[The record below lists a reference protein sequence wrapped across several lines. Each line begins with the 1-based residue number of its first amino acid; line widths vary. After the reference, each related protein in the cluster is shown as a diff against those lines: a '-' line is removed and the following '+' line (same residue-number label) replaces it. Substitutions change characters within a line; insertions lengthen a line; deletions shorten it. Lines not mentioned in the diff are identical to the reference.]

1 MVLVFTVVKP
11 FEDNLPRSVVVT
23 DFILTLMLLIGAR
36 LAVRLMIER
45 PERGAR
51 IPKGLEVLVI
61 GAGSGGQM
69 VVRELQLNPNL
80 GKTAIGFIDDDPR
93 KRGMR
98 MLGLKVLGS
107 TDEIDAIL
115 DETEPDEVVI
125 AIPSAPGTLRAKVV
139 AACRERE
146 IRVLTL
152 PTVFELLRGGV
163 QLNRQLRE
171 VQVEDVLGR
180 DPVVVE
186 LDRVGAYLEDRVVM
200 VTGAG
205 GSIGSELC
213 RQIARVGPRLLVMLD
228 HAEDNL
234 FQIDR
239 EMVEERHF
247 TRVESVL
254 ADCKE
259 PDRMLEVM
267 QRFKPAVV
275 FHAAA
280 YKHVPLM
287 ESNPLE
293 AVRNNAIA
301 TRITAET
308 AAASKA
314 ERFVL
319 VSTDKAVNPQT
330 VMGASKAM
338 AEWIVE
344 AAGHRHP
351 HTRFGS
357 VRFGNVLASSGSVV
371 PIFRSQI
378 ERGGPVTVTHPEM
391 TRYFMTI
398 PEAVQLVISAGDIGA
413 GKGEVFVLD
422 MGEPV
427 RIVDLAHNMIRL
439 AGYEPER
446 DIAVEFTGPRPGEKL
461 HEELFGTGE
470 RSQPTAAKR
479 ILRAVRQTPLDP
491 DWLERDPERPRAAG
505 PRRRRGQPL
514 RDGRQRSSRPPAARR
529 RPSPSTTERR
539 ACGPLALLTSCRS
552 PPPSPNRSPARPCER
567 ALLEIARDVGSYAGL
582 VAFVGLAAP
591 DLRPVHPGPRHPPP
605 ARVGGERPRA
615 RRRSRRRRPPSWRP
629 RGPRSCARSRRR
641 AQAEQQAA
649 SKREVRRERR
659 EAGLPELTRRERI
672 RAALPRAALPGPDRR
687 RRRRSSGPGS
697 PMPPPS
703 SSAATRA
710 STARRRGRPRRS
722 SRRNRGRGA
731 QRNRGLRAGR
741 ALRRQARAQG
751 LHARRGHQH
760 PLELRQERGHVPPR
774 PRPRGEGGV
783 PRRSRSPS

>member
-1 MVLVFTVVKP
+1 MKWLNHPVYRNRVLQVVADAALVALAFFLAFQLRFLDDPHGLPHRYQVLFAQSVGLVVVGKLAVFAAFGLYQKWWRYISGRDFLVIFRAVAVASAILVVFFAVAKP
-11 FEDNLPRSVVVT
+11 FAHTLPRSVEVM
-23 DFILTLMLLIGAR
+23 DFVLTMMLIAGAR
-36 LAVRLMIER
+36 LAVRLIVER
-45 PERGAR
+45 PSRGSR
-51 IPKGLEVLVI
+51 VPRHEVLVI

-80 GKTAIGFIDDDPR
+80 GSTAIGFVDDDPR

-98 MLGLKVLGS
+98 MSGGLKVLGS
-107 TDEIDAIL
+107 TKQIATIL

-146 IRVLTL
+146 IRVRTL

-163 QLNRQLRE
+163 QLNKQLRE

-180 DPVVVE
+180 DPVVFE
-186 LDRVGAYLEDRVVM
+186 LDRVGAYLSDRIVL

-247 TRVESVL
+247 TSVESVL

-259 PDRMLEVM
+259 PHRMLEVM
-267 QRFKPAVV
+267 QRFKPSVV

-287 ESNPLE
+287 EANPLE

-301 TRITAET
+301 TRVTAET
-308 AAASKA
+308 AAASKV

-319 VSTDKAVNPQT
+319 ISTDKAVNPQT

-344 AAGHRHP
+344 AAGHKHP
-351 HTRFGS
+351 GTRFAS

-378 ERGGPVTVTHPEM
+378 ERGGPVTVTHREM
-391 TRYFMTI
+391 TRFFMTI
-398 PEAVQLVISAGDIGA
+398 PEAVQLVIRACDIGA

-427 RIVDLAHNMIRL
+427 KIVDLAHNMIRL

-446 DIAVEFTGPRPGEKL
+446 DIAVEFTQPRPGEKL
-461 HEELFGTGE
+461 HEELFGLAET
-470 RSQPTAAKR
+470 RQPTASKR
-479 ILRAVRQTPLDP
+479 IHRAVRETPLDP
-491 DWLERDPERPRAAG
+491 EWVDSTLNALENLVLAGDEADLAER
-505 PRRRRGQPL
+505 
-514 RDGRQRSSRPPAARR
+514 
-529 RPSPSTTERR
+529 
-539 ACGPLALLTSCRS
+539 
-552 PPPSPNRSPARPCER
+552 
-567 ALLEIARDVGSYAGL
+567 V
-582 VAFVGLAAP
+582 VAMIAAP
-591 DLRPVHPGPRHPPP
+591 
-605 ARVGGERPRA
+605 GG
-615 RRRSRRRRPPSWRP
+615 
-629 RGPRSCARSRRR
+629 
-641 AQAEQQAA
+641 
-649 SKREVRRERR
+649 
-659 EAGLPELTRRERI
+659 
-672 RAALPRAALPGPDRR
+672 D
-687 RRRRSSGPGS
+687 
-697 PMPPPS
+697 
-703 SSAATRA
+703 AAT
-710 STARRRGRPRRS
+710 
-722 SRRNRGRGA
+722 
-731 QRNRGLRAGR
+731 
-741 ALRRQARAQG
+741 
-751 LHARRGHQH
+751 
-760 PLELRQERGHVPPR
+760 V
-774 PRPRGEGGV
+774 V
-783 PRRSRSPS
+783 YDD

>member
-1 MVLVFTVVKP
+1 MRRLNHPVYRNRVLQVCADGALVALAFYLAFRLRFLDQSDLPHRYWVLFAQSVGIVVVTKLVVFAAFGLYQKWWRYVSGRDFVQIVRAVTVSSAILVVAFTVIRP
-11 FEDNLPRSVVVT
+11 FAHNLPRSVAVM
-23 DFILTLMLLIGAR
+23 DFILTLMLITGAR
-36 LAVRLMIER
+36 LAVRLIVER
-45 PERGAR
+45 PSRSGR
-51 IPKGLEVLVI
+51 LPKHEVLVI

-69 VVRELQLNPNL
+69 VVRELQLNPEL
-80 GKTAIGFIDDDPR
+80 GATAIGFVDDDPR

-107 TDEIDAIL
+107 TKKIAAIL
-115 DETEPDEVVI
+115 DETKPDEVVI

-146 IRVLTL
+146 IGVRTL

-163 QLNRQLRE
+163 QLNKQLRE
-171 VQVEDVLGR
+171 VRVEDVLGR
-180 DPVVVE
+180 DPIVRE
-186 LDRVGAYLEDRVVM
+186 LDRVGAYLRDRIVL

-213 RQIARVGPRLLVMLD
+213 RQIAQVKPRLLVMLD

-247 TRVESVL
+247 TNVEAVL

-259 PDRMLEVM
+259 PSRMLEAM
-267 QRFKPAVV
+267 QRFKPSVV

-287 ESNPLE
+287 EANPLE

-301 TRITAET
+301 TRITAEA
-308 AAASKA
+308 AAASEV

-319 VSTDKAVNPQT
+319 ISTDKAVNPKT

-344 AAGHRHP
+344 SAGNKHP
-351 HTRFGS
+351 GTRFAS

-398 PEAVQLVISAGDIGA
+398 PEAVQMVIRAGDIGA

-439 AGYEPER
+439 AGYEPET
-446 DIAVEFTGPRPGEKL
+446 DIAVEFTKPRPGEKL
-461 HEELFGTGE
+461 HEELFGFAE
-470 RSQPTAAKR
+470 SAQPTAARR
-479 ILRAVRQTPLDP
+479 IQRAVRETPLDP
-491 DWLERDPERPRAAG
+491 EWIEATLNSLEHLVLAG
-505 PRRRRGQPL
+505 
-514 RDGRQRSSRPPAARR
+514 D
-529 RPSPSTTERR
+529 
-539 ACGPLALLTSCRS
+539 
-552 PPPSPNRSPARPCER
+552 
-567 ALLEIARDVGSYAGL
+567 
-582 VAFVGLAAP
+582 
-591 DLRPVHPGPRHPPP
+591 
-605 ARVGGERPRA
+605 
-615 RRRSRRRRPPSWRP
+615 
-629 RGPRSCARSRRR
+629 
-641 AQAEQQAA
+641 
-649 SKREVRRERR
+649 
-659 EAGLPELTRRERI
+659 EANL
-672 RAALPRAALPGPDRR
+672 
-687 RRRRSSGPGS
+687 
-697 PMPPPS
+697 
-703 SSAATRA
+703 
-710 STARRRGRPRRS
+710 
-722 SRRNRGRGA
+722 A
-731 QRNRGLRAGR
+731 QRVVEMITT
-741 ALRRQARAQG
+741 
-751 LHARRGHQH
+751 
-760 PLELRQERGHVPPR
+760 P
-774 PRPRGEGGV
+774 GGDAAAV
-783 PRRSRSPS
+783 VYDE

>member
-1 MVLVFTVVKP
+1 MRRLNHPVYRNRVLQITADAVLVALAYFLAFQLRFLDDPHGWPQRYETLFAQSVGFVVAGKLIVFYAFGLYQKWWRYVSGRDFLLILRAVAVASALLVVVFAVAKP
-11 FEDNLPRSVVVT
+11 FEHTLPRSVEVM
-23 DFILTLMLLIGAR
+23 DFLLTALLIAGAR
-36 LAVRLMIER
+36 LAVRLVLER
-45 PERGAR
+45 PNRASR
-51 IPKGLEVLVI
+51 LPKHEVLVV

-80 GKTAIGFIDDDPR
+80 GATAIGFVDDDPR

-107 TDEIDAIL
+107 TRQIDAIL
-115 DETEPDEVVI
+115 DETGPDEVVI
-125 AIPSAPGTLRAKVV
+125 AIPSAPGDLRGRIV

-146 IRVLTL
+146 IRVRTL

-163 QLNRQLRE
+163 QLNKQLRE
-171 VQVEDVLGR
+171 VRVEDVLGR
-180 DPVVVE
+180 EPIVRE
-186 LDRVGAYLEDRVVM
+186 LDRVGAYLRDRIVL

-213 RQIARVGPRLLVMLD
+213 RQIAQVKPRLLVMLD

-234 FQIDR
+234 FEIDR

-247 TRVESVL
+247 ASCESVL

-259 PDRMLEVM
+259 PHRMLEVM
-267 QRFKPAVV
+267 QRFKPDVV

-301 TRITAET
+301 TRVTAET
-308 AAASKA
+308 AAASKV

-319 VSTDKAVNPQT
+319 ISTDKAVNPKT

-344 AAGHRHP
+344 AAGHKYP
-351 HTRFGS
+351 ETRFAS

-398 PEAVQLVISAGDIGA
+398 PEAVQLVIRAGDIGS

-427 RIVDLAHNMIRL
+427 KIVDLAHNMIRL

-446 DIAVEFTGPRPGEKL
+446 DIAVEFTKPRPGEKL
-461 HEELFGTGE
+461 HETLFSGNE
-470 RSQPTAAKR
+470 EVQPTAARR
-479 ILRAVRQTPLDP
+479 INRAVRQTPLDQE
-491 DWLERDPERPRAAG
+491 WIESTLNSLEHLVLAGDEANLAERVVE
-505 PRRRRGQPL
+505 L
-514 RDGRQRSSRPPAARR
+514 
-529 RPSPSTTERR
+529 
-539 ACGPLALLTSCRS
+539 
-552 PPPSPNRSPARPCER
+552 
-567 ALLEIARDVGSYAGL
+567 I
-582 VAFVGLAAP
+582 AAP
-591 DLRPVHPGPRHPPP
+591 
-605 ARVGGERPRA
+605 GG
-615 RRRSRRRRPPSWRP
+615 
-629 RGPRSCARSRRR
+629 
-641 AQAEQQAA
+641 
-649 SKREVRRERR
+649 
-659 EAGLPELTRRERI
+659 
-672 RAALPRAALPGPDRR
+672 D
-687 RRRRSSGPGS
+687 
-697 PMPPPS
+697 
-703 SSAATRA
+703 AATV
-710 STARRRGRPRRS
+710 
-722 SRRNRGRGA
+722 
-731 QRNRGLRAGR
+731 
-741 ALRRQARAQG
+741 
-751 LHARRGHQH
+751 
-760 PLELRQERGHVPPR
+760 VPN
-774 PRPRGEGGV
+774 E
-783 PRRSRSPS
+783 

>member
-1 MVLVFTVVKP
+1 VSRLNHPVYRNRVLQVAADALLVALAYFLAFQLRFLDEAGGWPQRYEELFAQTVGFVVVGKVAIFAAFGLYQKWWRYVSGRDFMLILRAVAVSSALLVILFAVVQP
-11 FEDNLPRSVVVT
+11 FQTSLPRSVEVT
-23 DFILTLMLLIGAR
+23 DFVLTLVLIAGAR
-36 LAVRLMIER
+36 LAVRLIVER
-45 PERGAR
+45 PSRTAR
-51 IPKGLEVLVI
+51 LPRHGVLVV

-80 GKTAIGFIDDDPR
+80 GATAIGFVDDDAR

-107 TDEIDAIL
+107 TDEIAAIL

-125 AIPSAPGTLRAKVV
+125 AIPSAPGTVRGKVV

-146 IRVLTL
+146 VPVRTL

-180 DPVVVE
+180 EPVVAE
-186 LDRVGAYLEDRVVM
+186 LDRVGAYLRDRIVL

-213 RQIARVGPRLLVMLD
+213 RQIARVDPRLLVMLD

-247 TRVESVL
+247 TNVEAVL

-259 PDRMLEVM
+259 PGRMLEVM
-267 QRFKPAVV
+267 QRFKPGVV

-287 ESNPLE
+287 EANPLE

-301 TRITAET
+301 TRVAAET
-308 AAASKA
+308 AAASKV

-319 VSTDKAVNPQT
+319 ISTDKAVSPQT

-344 AAGHRHP
+344 AAGHAHP
-351 HTRFGS
+351 GTRFAS

-391 TRYFMTI
+391 TRFFMTI
-398 PEAVQLVISAGDIGA
+398 PEAVQLVIRAGDIGA

-427 RIVDLAHNMIRL
+427 KIVDLARNMIRL

-446 DIAVEFTGPRPGEKL
+446 DIAIEFTKPRPGEKL
-461 HEELFGTGE
+461 HEELFASGE
-470 RSQPTAAKR
+470 TPQATASKR
-479 ILRAVRQTPLDP
+479 INRAVRAAPLDD
-491 DWLERDPERPRAAG
+491 DWVESTLNSLEHLVLAG
-505 PRRRRGQPL
+505 DEANL
-514 RDGRQRSSRPPAARR
+514 SQRVVD
-529 RPSPSTTERR
+529 
-539 ACGPLALLTSCRS
+539 L
-552 PPPSPNRSPARPCER
+552 
-567 ALLEIARDVGSYAGL
+567 I
-582 VAFVGLAAP
+582 AAP
-591 DLRPVHPGPRHPPP
+591 
-605 ARVGGERPRA
+605 GG
-615 RRRSRRRRPPSWRP
+615 
-629 RGPRSCARSRRR
+629 G
-641 AQAEQQAA
+641 AA
-649 SKREVRRERR
+649 VVYDE
-659 EAGLPELTRRERI
+659 
-672 RAALPRAALPGPDRR
+672 
-687 RRRRSSGPGS
+687 
-697 PMPPPS
+697 
-703 SSAATRA
+703 
-710 STARRRGRPRRS
+710 
-722 SRRNRGRGA
+722 
-731 QRNRGLRAGR
+731 
-741 ALRRQARAQG
+741 
-751 LHARRGHQH
+751 
-760 PLELRQERGHVPPR
+760 
-774 PRPRGEGGV
+774 
-783 PRRSRSPS
+783 

>member
-1 MVLVFTVVKP
+1 MSRLNHPVYRNRVLQVAADAVLVALAFFLAFQLRFLDEPHGWPHRYQVLFAQTVGFVIVGKLVIFAAFGLYQKWWRYVSGRDFLLIFRAVAVASAILVVLFAVAKP
-11 FEDNLPRSVVVT
+11 FAHTLPRAVEVT
-23 DFILTLMLLIGAR
+23 DFVLTMMLIAGAR
-36 LAVRLMIER
+36 LAVRLIVER
-45 PERGAR
+45 PSRGAR
-51 IPKGLEVLVI
+51 VPKHEVLVI

-80 GKTAIGFIDDDPR
+80 GSTAIGFVDDDPR

-107 TDEIDAIL
+107 TEEIASIL

-125 AIPSAPGTLRAKVV
+125 AIPSAPGTLRGQVV

-146 IRVLTL
+146 VRVRTL

-163 QLNRQLRE
+163 QLNKQLRD

-180 DPVVVE
+180 EPIVVE
-186 LDRVGAYLEDRVVM
+186 LDRVGAYLRDRIVL

-247 TRVESVL
+247 TNVESVL

-259 PDRMLEVM
+259 PHRMLETM
-267 QRFKPAVV
+267 QRFKPDVV

-287 ESNPLE
+287 EANPLE
-293 AVRNNAIA
+293 AVRNNVIA

-308 AAASKA
+308 AAASKV

-319 VSTDKAVNPQT
+319 ISTDKAVNPKT

-338 AEWIVE
+338 TEWIVE
-344 AAGHRHP
+344 SAGLSHP
-351 HTRFGS
+351 ETRFAS

-378 ERGGPVTVTHPEM
+378 ERGGPVTVTHREM

-398 PEAVQLVISAGDIGA
+398 PEAVQLVIRAGDIGA

-427 RIVDLAHNMIRL
+427 KIVDLAHNMIRL

-446 DIAVEFTGPRPGEKL
+446 DIAVEFTKPRPGEKL
-461 HEELFGTGE
+461 HEELFGTTE
-470 RSQPTAAKR
+470 MLQPTASKR
-479 ILRAVRQTPLDP
+479 INRAVRAQALNSEWVETTLNS
-491 DWLERDPERPRAAG
+491 LEQLVLAGDEANLAERVVELIA
-505 PRRRRGQPL
+505 
-514 RDGRQRSSRPPAARR
+514 
-529 RPSPSTTERR
+529 SPS
-539 ACGPLALLTSCRS
+539 G
-552 PPPSPNRSPARPCER
+552 
-567 ALLEIARDVGSYAGL
+567 DG
-582 VAFVGLAAP
+582 
-591 DLRPVHPGPRHPPP
+591 
-605 ARVGGERPRA
+605 
-615 RRRSRRRRPPSWRP
+615 
-629 RGPRSCARSRRR
+629 
-641 AQAEQQAA
+641 
-649 SKREVRRERR
+649 
-659 EAGLPELTRRERI
+659 
-672 RAALPRAALPGPDRR
+672 
-687 RRRRSSGPGS
+687 
-697 PMPPPS
+697 
-703 SSAATRA
+703 ATVVYD
-710 STARRRGRPRRS
+710 
-722 SRRNRGRGA
+722 
-731 QRNRGLRAGR
+731 
-741 ALRRQARAQG
+741 
-751 LHARRGHQH
+751 
-760 PLELRQERGHVPPR
+760 E
-774 PRPRGEGGV
+774 
-783 PRRSRSPS
+783 